1 MSMVTQEELEELK
14 HCTDKENQEWRERH
28 KEWYARQP
36 AVVKKALE
44 RDLEDDTGRV

>member
-1 MSMVTQEELEELK
+1 MTQEELEELK
-14 HCTDKENQEWRERH
+14 HCTSKETQEWREKH

-44 RDLEDDTGRV
+44 RDTEDDSRRI

>member
-1 MSMVTQEELEELK
+1 MTPEELEELK
-14 HCTDKENQEWRERH
+14 HRKDKENQEWRERH

-44 RDLEDDTGRV
+44 MDIEDDTRRV